1 MPIYIIYQ
9 TMTSLSIYNNT
20 TDYGSHHIVAGDNS
34 GSASL
39 TGCNI
44 YSNTLGPHFDI
55 WQDSPAGSST
65 MHADGIFV
73 FAGNTASSATCNIY
87 NNYITGDMCTR
98 SNLNCTGYIYLDG
111 NNNSWVFNNRVQ
123 HIPSTGDGPEG
134 GMVQRATANAYSGNH
149 FVNNTF
155 IGATQ
160 TNALQFKIG
169 TTAHPGT
176 NLTAENNIW
185 STGRYGYGFGAN
197 NFNELGTS
205 DYNIFYSES
214 AAVATKGVD
223 SSPTN
228 YVTLANWQSASSEDA
243 HSVNTNPLLT
253 SFVPQA
259 GSSAISQGVNLYASC
274 SAQPTPG
281 LGALCSDALG
291 NARSASLP
299 WTAGAVEY
307 QGGGGG
313 GTVVAPV
320 CTPGAGGY
328 SASQT
333 ITCTDATPSATI
345 CLVLTAGTSG
355 IPPTAPTPG
364 TCGAGST
371 TYTVPFAVSSTSV
384 LEALGTLVGSTNSSV
399 MTAPYTI
406 TPPGGGGATFSVGQI
421 EVHGEHDSV
430 GI

>member
-1 MPIYIIYQ
+1 MNQPYWIIDGNLLSGTITSTTNGDCVGCLTTTQSVGINVSAANVEIKNLNIGPMFQRSATDTSANGNATAGIRVNQVASFTADGNNISNAFMPIYVIYQ

-20 TDYGSHHIVAGDNS
+20 TDYSSHHIVAGDNA

-228 YVTLANWQSASSEDA
+228 YVTLANWQSASSKDA
-243 HSVNTNPLLT
+243 HSV
-253 SFVPQA
+253 FA
-259 GSSAISQGVNLYASC
+259 G
-274 SAQPTPG
+274 
-281 LGALCSDALG
+281 
-291 NARSASLP
+291 
-299 WTAGAVEY
+299 
-307 QGGGGG
+307 
-313 GTVVAPV
+313 VV
-320 CTPGAGGY
+320 CRT
-328 SASQT
+328 
-333 ITCTDATPSATI
+333 
-345 CLVLTAGTSG
+345 
-355 IPPTAPTPG
+355 
-364 TCGAGST
+364 
-371 TYTVPFAVSSTSV
+371 
-384 LEALGTLVGSTNSSV
+384 
-399 MTAPYTI
+399 
-406 TPPGGGGATFSVGQI
+406 
-421 EVHGEHDSV
+421 
-430 GI
+430 